1 MTNAGR
7 RMEEDT
13 DIQGYLSRLT
23 AKLGIGSVPLSHA
36 QTLLETLSS
45 PSAHTHID
53 SHSGIL
59 PKANIRKQESFPVV
73 ERWEEMRHPPPLSLR
88 AGSRGAE
95 IWSVP
100 RNSDTFG
107 QSAMLCK
114 CVT

>member
-73 ERWEEMRHPPPLSLR
+73 ERWEEMASSAAIVPPCWIKR
-88 AGSRGAE
+88 SRNLE
-95 IWSVP
+95 RP
-100 RNSDTFG
+100 EKF
-107 QSAMLCK
+107 
-114 CVT
+114 